1 MTPLKL
7 MNCQQAMNQ
16 LPDGITSNARDLNSP
31 GYIYTITH
39 NELLDKV
46 IIEEPPQIACH
57 VSTGKPMWGMA
68 VRQSDVLYLALED
81 TEGHLQ
87 CTGRDIQDQIIWVT
101 RNLENLTWEFESREN
116 EIPDEPAD
124 PLLETIKQ
132 LLTDSGSHWEG
143 SSTELAAVLQTE
155 MAPSALSRKLNIRAS
170 VLLNDYHIQYKNV
183 HTREGSLL
191 TLHLEQENGDACD
204 GVTAKTEEASC

>member
-46 IIEEPPQIACH
+46 IIEEPPIIEGFLMSGISLLAGAPKVGKSFLVLQIAYH
-57 VSTGKPMWGMA
+57 VSTGKSMWGMT

-81 TEGHLQ
+81 TEAQLQ
-87 CTGRDIQDQIIWVT
+87 
-101 RNLENLTWEFESREN
+101 SR
-116 EIPDEPAD
+116 
-124 PLLETIKQ
+124 
-132 LLTDSGSHWEG
+132 SYRMFG
-143 SSTELAAVLQTE
+143 
-155 MAPSALSRKLNIRAS
+155 
-170 VLLNDYHIQYKNV
+170 
-183 HTREGSLL
+183 
-191 TLHLEQENGDACD
+191 ENGSDHLHFA
-204 GVTAKTEEASC
+204 TAAKTINMGLLCHTAVHPT